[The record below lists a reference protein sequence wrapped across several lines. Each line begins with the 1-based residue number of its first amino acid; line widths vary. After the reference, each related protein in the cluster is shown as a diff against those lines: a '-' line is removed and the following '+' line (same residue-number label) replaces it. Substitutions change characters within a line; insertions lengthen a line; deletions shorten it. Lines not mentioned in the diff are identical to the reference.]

1 MSEPDID
8 SEEEVLRPKRVT
20 RQQLEEFVQ
29 KHRHPDESPYFS
41 LEEVAK
47 HFKVSDSTVRKWVRS
62 EHIPKDSYFLIGHT
76 YRFDI
81 DKVTK
86 HLFNNDEQA

>member
-1 MSEPDID
+1 MSE
-8 SEEEVLRPKRVT
+8 
-20 RQQLEEFVQ
+20 
-29 KHRHPDESPYFS
+29 PDESPYLS

-47 HFKVSDSTVRKWVRS
+47 RFKVSDSTVRKWVRN
-62 EHIPKDSYFLIGHT
+62 EDIPKDSYFLLGHT

-86 HLFNNDEQA
+86 HLFSNDEQT